1 MQGATPRTSAAPS
14 SAVKEPPA
22 PTTEKEDDRNIFEK
36 LRDLVSYTGE
46 KAASGA
52 VEGVEGVVNTGGYVQ
67 QLLQK
72 SAMQQAAGGAAL
84 AAEYTDN
91 PYVTKAAERQRE
103 EAQKALT
110 DPMKNVADF
119 GDRYA
124 QKVEE
129 KYADKPLSK
138 ATRIVGDVAQG
149 VGGLVPSVAANLIL
163 PGSGLAVMTTGSI
176 GNATQE
182 AKKAGADDA
191 HALAYGVAVGA
202 IEAATEKLLG
212 GMGGLFGKGALDDVA
227 KNAIRTRV
235 SSPAV
240 AAGMT
245 TLVSA
250 LGEGTEEFLSEFA
263 TALANK
269 GLIKTDTR
277 TGKEILSD
285 AGYSALIGGI
295 IGSLANVGESIE
307 AGRSVTP
314 KQAALEAVE
323 NASKSIESSTDS
335 EAVFSPSERLSS
347 EPTTDASAKQN
358 TIRDMPGNATEA
370 LQNETSRD
378 TVKPTDPRV
387 VRALEM
393 LESGATNSQIYNET
407 GLVATN
413 TELLDDFGGPTVW
426 RLRDGSGAGDEV
438 RSGRASDGAS
448 ETGVSEYDRGRIEAG
463 RDANGKRPTWEEL
476 DESRRAAAIKSI
488 TDAMDVA
495 YTAELASLRA
505 LYGDDAAL
513 AERIYNDYAA
523 GNVVLEKWTSLLKGT
538 EHVSDALDRIVLPDG
553 MGAMSKDANIN
564 RGPQVETQS
573 KSTVQNKNLTEE
585 QRAQVT
591 PAPHERI
598 SERESLHRAQ
608 TGLYTDSEGNIVGYE
623 ESIDDL
629 LNLDRA
635 MSGVESDRLHLLLAE
650 AGRRNDVKNIK
661 RITRKLQGDKSF
673 VAQALQATQKWIG
686 DSPVSN
692 IARIITIVDKYA
704 ETHKARKGKTI
715 EVPDSLVEAYTK
727 AETDAARD
735 EVVEQIQKYVA
746 DQTGATLLEKW
757 NAIRYTNM
765 LGNFKTQTR
774 NILGNV
780 ANRAMYAV
788 KDEVAAL
795 IELALPADQ
804 RTKSL
809 SVGRDWMQAAKADY
823 ANAKGTINRYGKYK
837 AENTESDF
845 LSGIED
851 NRRILDTP
859 LEYYR
864 KGTEWAMTKGDE
876 IFSKGA
882 YARALS
888 GYLKA
893 KGVSP
898 ESLAAGSVDTG
909 IMEAA
914 REYAVKQAQEVTFR
928 DSNKFSDWV
937 SRIGRRADTPTAVK
951 VIAEGVAPF
960 RRTPANVMVRAAEY
974 SPLGLLNTAVQAAKA
989 KKSGGEITASDIIDS
1004 LSKNLTGSAV
1014 FALGMLLADAGL
1026 LRATGDDEAEDVD
1039 ALMNRQDY
1047 SLVIP
1052 GGGSYTL
1059 DWLTPASLIMFTGAE
1074 LMEMIGDEGFTWADI
1089 ESAITSLAD
1098 PLINMSMLSGVN
1110 DTLDN
1115 IKYSDNNLIQMA
1127 ATSAL
1132 SYLTQGLT
1140 NTLAGQIERIAEP
1153 ERMSTYVDKEDAV
1166 PDWLERSLGKAS
1178 AKTPGKDF
1186 NQTEYLDEFGNTESS
1201 GGLGERIFEN
1211 LISPGYFNE
1220 GNEGRAAYDF
1230 AQEAFETLGYNPA
1243 PDAYAPKSVV
1253 GPDGTVKLTQSEQE
1267 QYQRVRG
1274 ERAEELLEAASNN
1287 EAYESLSNEE
1297 KVKVLE
1303 DLKSQA
1309 SEEAKLNVLSDRGV
1323 AVEQNATEKAIA
1335 ALGAGDM
1342 VTYYAYWNDMD
1353 VPEHYTGNPDWQKF
1367 QTVLDM
1373 GFDDSVSLGLM
1384 DTINEGTGKKFRAAY
1399 DEGVPLDEIVAY
1411 YEAVNS
1417 KKPDGSKKKSADK
1430 KRAVRELEFE
1440 RSRNRAI
1447 LNRIF

>member
-1 MQGATPRTSAAPS
+1 MNKELQERFNKAMQGATPLRTAAPHS
-14 SAVKEPPA
+14 QTQA
-22 PTTEKEDDRNIFEK
+22 PTSTAEKEDDRNIFEK
-36 LRDLVSYTGE
+36 LRDLVSFTGE

-52 VEGVEGVVNTGGYVQ
+52 VEGVEGVVNAGGYAQ

-91 PYVTKAAERQRE
+91 PYVAKAAERQRE
-103 EAQKALT
+103 EAQKSLS
-110 DPMKNVADF
+110 DPMKTVANF

-138 ATRIVGDVAQG
+138 ATRVVGDVAQG

-182 AKKAGADDA
+182 AKNAGADDA

-269 GLIKTDTR
+269 GLIKTDAR

-295 IGSLANVGESIE
+295 IGGLANAGDSIE
-307 AGRSVTP
+307 VGRSITP
-314 KQAALEAVE
+314 KKAALEAAE
-323 NASKSIESSTDS
+323 SAAKSIENSTDS

-347 EPTTDASAKQN
+347 EPTTDASAGRN
-358 TIRDMPGNATEA
+358 AIRDMPGNATDGDGVLPA
-370 LQNETSRD
+370 GT
-378 TVKPTDPRV
+378 
-387 VRALEM
+387 
-393 LESGATNSQIYNET
+393 GA
-407 GLVATN
+407 A
-413 TELLDDFGGPTVW
+413 
-426 RLRDGSGAGDEV
+426 
-438 RSGRASDGAS
+438 
-448 ETGVSEYDRGRIEAG
+448 EAG
-463 RDANGKRPTWEEL
+463 F
-476 DESRRAAAIKSI
+476 
-488 TDAMDVA
+488 
-495 YTAELASLRA
+495 
-505 LYGDDAAL
+505 
-513 AERIYNDYAA
+513 
-523 GNVVLEKWTSLLKGT
+523 
-538 EHVSDALDRIVLPDG
+538 
-553 MGAMSKDANIN
+553 NIN
-564 RGPQVETQS
+564 VGEQVPTQS

-598 SERESLHRAQ
+598 SEKESLHRAQ
-608 TGLYTDSEGNIVGYE
+608 TGLYTDSEGNIVGYD

-635 MSGVESDRLHLLLAE
+635 MSGVESDRLQLLLAE

-661 RITRKLQGDKSF
+661 RITRKWQQDKSF

-686 DSPVSN
+686 NSPVSN

-735 EVVEQIQKYVA
+735 AVVEQIQKYVA
-746 DQTGATLLEKW
+746 DQTGATPLEKW

-774 NILGNV
+774 NVLGNV
-780 ANRAMYAV
+780 ANRLMYSV

-804 RTKSL
+804 RTKSFA
-809 SVGRDWMQAAKADY
+809 VGRDWMQAAKADY
-823 ANAKGTINRYGKYK
+823 TNAKRAINRYGKYK
-837 AENTESDF
+837 AENAESDF

-882 YARALS
+882 YARALA

-898 ESLAAGSVDTG
+898 EALAAGTVDTG
-909 IMEAA
+909 IMDAA

-937 SRIGRRADTPTAVK
+937 SRIGRRGDTPKAVK
-951 VIAEGVAPF
+951 AIAEGIAPF

-1004 LSKNLTGSAV
+1004 LSKSLTGSAV

-1052 GGGSYTL
+1052 GSGSYTL

-1074 LMEMIGDEGFTWADI
+1074 LMEMMSDEGFTWADI

-1153 ERMSTYVDKEDAV
+1153 ERMSTYVDKENAV

-1186 NQTEYLDEFGNTESS
+1186 NQTAYLDEFGNTESS
-1201 GGLGERIFEN
+1201 GDIGERIVEN
-1211 LISPGYFNE
+1211 LFSPGYFNA

-1230 AQEAFETLGYNPA
+1230 AQEAFDTLNYNPA
-1243 PDAYAPKSVV
+1243 PDAYAPKSVQNGDEV
-1253 GPDGTVKLTQSEQE
+1253 VKLDQGEQE
-1267 QYQRVRG
+1267 QYQKVRG
-1274 ERAEELLEAASNN
+1274 ERAEALLEAASNN
-1287 EAYESLSNEE
+1287 EAYDALSNDE
-1297 KVKVLE
+1297 KVEVLK

-1309 SEEAKLNVLSDRGV
+1309 AKEAKIDVLIGKNIEVKQS
-1323 AVEQNATEKAIA
+1323 ATEKAIA

-1342 VTYYAYWNDMD
+1342 VTYYAYWNSMD
-1353 VPEHYTGNPDWQKF
+1353 APENYTSNPNWQKF

-1384 DTINEGTGKKFRAAY
+1384 DAINEDTGKKFRAAY
-1399 DEGVPLDEIVAY
+1399 DEGVPLDEIAAY
-1411 YEAVNS
+1411 YEAVNR

-1430 KRAVRELEFE
+1430 KRAIRELEFD